1 MSVKDGRARTIAVR
15 DIWHR
20 SICLVPIFIQGV
32 EYSPWRNGNR
42 RVAPFFIIAMTSN
55 DAPPGGPRIGFRPR
69 NVYYGWYIVFA
80 TGFVMTIATVPLF
93 HAMTLWAVAL
103 ENSFGWPR
111 GQLSLALTLTRIEG
125 GLMGPIEGY
134 LTDKLGARKMVLI
147 GFIILG
153 LGFLIF
159 WQIDA
164 GFWPVAPLYMFYVAY
179 MVMAAGQGMGSW
191 VPMMTTINNWFSRR
205 MASAMGWAN
214 FMSRGGALLV
224 IPLIDL
230 GINGSIGVP
239 FTGHTLKI
247 GGVLGWENVALV
259 LAILILV
266 AAAPLSYIIR
276 NRPEDMGLLPDG
288 ADAAQ
293 TTRGGRRPAP
303 PQGLTAQQAVRTS
316 AFWLIALGHGMTSMI
331 ILAIFTHLGL
341 LLKDAGFQEYAGTVV
356 ILYTLVSMFSQPLG
370 GYVGDRFPK
379 RYGLFVFTTIQA
391 AAVLL
396 LTFSTE
402 LWMFY
407 TFAVIFGFGFGGR
420 NPLTTSIRGEYFGRG
435 NFGKILGISTIPM
448 NGLLLISSPFAG
460 YMYDWRGSYTIA
472 FLVLAAFNFIGGVCF
487 LFARRPQ
494 IPTTPE
500 TTAPAV
506 APAPAAGD
514 S

>member
-1 MSVKDGRARTIAVR
+1 
-15 DIWHR
+15 
-20 SICLVPIFIQGV
+20 
-32 EYSPWRNGNR
+32 
-42 RVAPFFIIAMTSN
+42 MTSQ
-55 DAPPGGPRIGFRPR
+55 APPSGAPRFGFRRPSI
-69 NVYYGWYIVFA
+69 YYGWYIVIA

-103 ENSFGWPR
+103 ENQFGWPR

-125 GLMGPIEGY
+125 GLMGPLEGY
-134 LTDKLGARKMVLI
+134 LTDKLGGRKMVLI

-205 MASAMGWAN
+205 MATAMGWAN
-214 FMSRGGALLV
+214 FMSRGGALIV

-230 GINGSIGVP
+230 GINGSVGVP
-239 FTGHTLKI
+239 FTNYTLNI
-247 GGVLGWENVALV
+247 GRTIGWENVALI
-259 LAILILV
+259 LAVVILAV
-266 AAAPLSYIIR
+266 AGPLAYLIR
-276 NRPEDMGLLPDG
+276 NRPEDMGLQAEGSSTPPQARRG
-288 ADAAQ
+288 ASAQ
-293 TTRGGRRPAP
+293 AQ
-303 PQGLTAQQAVRTS
+303 PQGLTAQQAVRTP
-316 AFWLIALGHGMTSMI
+316 AFWLIAIGHGMTSMI

-341 LLKDAGFQEYAGTVV
+341 LLKDAGLQEYAGTVV
-356 ILYTLVSMFSQPLG
+356 ILYTIISMFSQPLG

-379 RYGLFVFTTIQA
+379 RIGLFVFTTIQA
-391 AAVLL
+391 SAVVL
-396 LTFSTE
+396 LTFSSE

-407 TFAVIFGFGFGGR
+407 AFAVIFGIGFGGR

-460 YMYDWRGSYTIA
+460 YMYDWTGTYTVA
-472 FLVLAAFNFIGGVCF
+472 FLVLAGFNYAGGVCF
-487 LFARRPQ
+487 LFAKRPQ
-494 IPTTPE
+494 IPTNPEATPTVS
-500 TTAPAV
+500 TTATA
-506 APAPAAGD
+506 AAGD

>member
-1 MSVKDGRARTIAVR
+1 
-15 DIWHR
+15 
-20 SICLVPIFIQGV
+20 
-32 EYSPWRNGNR
+32 
-42 RVAPFFIIAMTSN
+42 MTSQE
-55 DAPPGGPRIGFRPR
+55 PPSSAGSGFRFRRP
-69 NVYYGWYIVFA
+69 NIYYGWYIVFA

-103 ENSFGWPR
+103 ENHFGWPR

-134 LTDKLGARKMVLI
+134 LTDKLGGRKMVLI

-159 WQIDA
+159 WKIDA
-164 GFWPVAPLYMFYVAY
+164 GFWPIAPLYVFYIAY
-179 MVMAAGQGMGSW
+179 MVMAAGQGIGSW

-214 FMSRGGALLV
+214 FMSRGGALIV

-230 GINGSIGVP
+230 GINGSMGVP
-239 FTGHTLKI
+239 FTNHTVHI
-247 GGVLGWENVALV
+247 GRTIGWENVGLI
-259 LAILILV
+259 LAIVILACAV
-266 AAAPLSYIIR
+266 PLSLLIR
-276 NRPEDMGLLPDG
+276 NRPEDMGLQAEG
-288 ADAAQ
+288 AAPQPERRAAAQ
-293 TTRGGRRPAP
+293 

-341 LLKDAGFQEYAGTVV
+341 LLKDAGYQEYAGTIV
-356 ILYTLVSMFSQPLG
+356 ILYTVISMLSQPLG
-370 GYVGDRFPK
+370 GYIGDRFPK

-391 AAVLL
+391 SAVLL
-396 LTFSTE
+396 LTFSTD

-407 TFAVIFGFGFGGR
+407 AFAVIFGIGFGGR

-448 NGLLLISSPFAG
+448 NALLLISSPFAG

-472 FLVLAAFNFIGGVCF
+472 FLVLAGFNYVGGVCF

-494 IPTTPE
+494 IPTTPAA
-500 TTAPAV
+500 TAPAAT

>member
-1 MSVKDGRARTIAVR
+1 
-15 DIWHR
+15 
-20 SICLVPIFIQGV
+20 
-32 EYSPWRNGNR
+32 
-42 RVAPFFIIAMTSN
+42 MTSQ
-55 DAPPGGPRIGFRPR
+55 APPDGASRFGFRRPSI
-69 NVYYGWYIVFA
+69 YYGWYIVVA

-103 ENSFGWPR
+103 ENQFGWPR

-125 GLMGPIEGY
+125 GLMGPLEGY
-134 LTDKLGARKMVLI
+134 LTDKLGGRKMVLI

-205 MASAMGWAN
+205 MATAMGWAN
-214 FMSRGGALLV
+214 FMSRGGALIV

-230 GINGSIGVP
+230 GINGSVGVP
-239 FTGHTLKI
+239 FTNYTLNI
-247 GGVLGWENVALV
+247 GRTIGWENVALI
-259 LAILILV
+259 LAVVILAV
-266 AAAPLSYIIR
+266 AGPLAYLIR
-276 NRPEDMGLLPDG
+276 NRPEDMGLQAEGTAPAQQARRGG
-288 ADAAQ
+288 AAAQ
-293 TTRGGRRPAP
+293 
-303 PQGLTAQQAVRTS
+303 PQGLTAQQAVRTP
-316 AFWLIALGHGMTSMI
+316 AFWLIAVGHGMTSMI

-341 LLKDAGFQEYAGTVV
+341 LLKDAGLQEYAGTVV
-356 ILYTLVSMFSQPLG
+356 ILYTIISMFSQPLG

-379 RYGLFVFTTIQA
+379 RIGLFVFTTIQA
-391 AAVLL
+391 SAVVL

-407 TFAVIFGFGFGGR
+407 AFAVIFGIGFGGR

-460 YMYDWRGSYTIA
+460 YMYDWTGTYTVA
-472 FLVLAAFNFIGGVCF
+472 FLVLAGFNYAGGVCF
-487 LFARRPQ
+487 LFAKRPQ

-500 TTAPAV
+500 ATPTAPTT

>member
-1 MSVKDGRARTIAVR
+1 MPCVHIHKRRRIIAATYPSACDGRLFLR
-15 DIWHR
+15 
-20 SICLVPIFIQGV
+20 F
-32 EYSPWRNGNR
+32 
-42 RVAPFFIIAMTSN
+42 AMTSQT
-55 DAPPGGPRIGFRPR
+55 PPSGGSGFGFRRP
-69 NVYYGWYIVFA
+69 NIYYGWYIVFA

-103 ENSFGWPR
+103 ENHFGWPR

-134 LTDKLGARKMVLI
+134 LTDKLGGRKMVLI
-147 GFIILG
+147 GFVILG

-164 GFWPVAPLYMFYVAY
+164 GYWPVAPLYMFYAAY
-179 MVMAAGQGMGSW
+179 MVMALGQGMGSW

-214 FMSRGGALLV
+214 FMSRGGALIV

-239 FTGHTLKI
+239 FTQHTLNI
-247 GGVLGWENVALV
+247 GRAIGWENCALILALV
-259 LAILILV
+259 ILAV
-266 AAAPLSYIIR
+266 AGPLAYLIR

-288 ADAAQ
+288 ASSGSAQ
-293 TTRGGRRPAP
+293 AGRGGRRGAAAP
-303 PQGLTAQQAVRTS
+303 PQGLTAQQAVRTP
-316 AFWLIALGHGMTSMI
+316 AFWLIAVGHGMTSMI

-356 ILYTLVSMFSQPLG
+356 ILYTVVSMFSQPLG

-379 RYGLFVFTTIQA
+379 RIGLFVFTTIQA
-391 AAVLL
+391 SAVLL

-407 TFAVIFGFGFGGR
+407 TFAVIFGIGFGGR

-460 YMYDWRGSYTIA
+460 YMYDWQGTYTIA
-472 FLVLAAFNFIGGVCF
+472 FLVLAGFNYAGGVCF
-487 LFARRPQ
+487 LFAKRPQ

-500 TTAPAV
+500 ATQPA
-506 APAPAAGD
+506 ASPAPAAGD
-514 S
+514 A

>member
-1 MSVKDGRARTIAVR
+1 
-15 DIWHR
+15 
-20 SICLVPIFIQGV
+20 
-32 EYSPWRNGNR
+32 
-42 RVAPFFIIAMTSN
+42 MTTQ
-55 DAPPGGPRIGFRPR
+55 APPSGGSRFGFRRP
-69 NVYYGWYIVFA
+69 NIYYGWYIVIA

-103 ENSFGWPR
+103 ENQFGWPR

-125 GLMGPIEGY
+125 GLMGPLEGY
-134 LTDKLGARKMVLI
+134 LTDKLGSRKMVLI

-179 MVMAAGQGMGSW
+179 LVMAGGQGMGSW

-214 FMSRGGALLV
+214 FMSRGGALIV

-230 GINGSIGVP
+230 GINGSVGVP
-239 FTGHTLKI
+239 FTGLTLNI
-247 GGVLGWENVALV
+247 GRAIGWENCALI
-259 LAILILV
+259 LAILILAV
-266 AAAPLSYIIR
+266 AFPLSYLIR
-276 NRPEDMGLLPDG
+276 NRPEDMGLQAEGTSTPQQ
-288 ADAAQ
+288 ARRSTAAQ
-293 TTRGGRRPAP
+293 AAQ

-341 LLKDAGFQEYAGTVV
+341 LLKDVGLQEYAGTVV
-356 ILYTLVSMFSQPLG
+356 ILYTIISMFAQPLG
-370 GYVGDRFPK
+370 GYIGDRFPK
-379 RYGLFVFTTIQA
+379 RIGLFVFTTIQA
-391 AAVLL
+391 SAVVL

-407 TFAVIFGFGFGGR
+407 AFAVIFGLGFGGR

-460 YMYDWRGSYTIA
+460 YMYDWLGTYTIA
-472 FLVLAAFNFIGGVCF
+472 FLVLAGFNYAGGVCF

-500 TTAPAV
+500 ATPTVSAP

-514 S
+514 DS

>member
-1 MSVKDGRARTIAVR
+1 
-15 DIWHR
+15 
-20 SICLVPIFIQGV
+20 
-32 EYSPWRNGNR
+32 
-42 RVAPFFIIAMTSN
+42 MTSQ
-55 DAPPGGPRIGFRPR
+55 APPSGAPRFGFRRP
-69 NVYYGWYIVFA
+69 NIYYGWYIVVA

-103 ENSFGWPR
+103 ENQFGWPR

-125 GLMGPIEGY
+125 GLMGPLEGY
-134 LTDKLGARKMVLI
+134 LTDKLGGRKMVLI
-147 GFIILG
+147 GFLILG
-153 LGFLIF
+153 VGFLIF

-164 GFWPVAPLYMFYVAY
+164 GFWPVAPLYMFYAAY

-205 MASAMGWAN
+205 MATAMGWAN
-214 FMSRGGALLV
+214 FMSRGGALIV

-230 GINGSIGVP
+230 GINGSVGVP
-239 FTGHTLKI
+239 FTNYTLNI
-247 GGVLGWENVALV
+247 GRTIGWENVALI
-259 LAILILV
+259 LAVVILAV
-266 AAAPLSYIIR
+266 AGPLAYLIR
-276 NRPEDMGLLPDG
+276 NRPEDMGLQVEG
-288 ADAAQ
+288 STTAQQARRGGAAQ
-293 TTRGGRRPAP
+293 
-303 PQGLTAQQAVRTS
+303 PQGLTAQQAVRTP
-316 AFWLIALGHGMTSMI
+316 AFWLIAVGHGMTSMI

-341 LLKDAGFQEYAGTVV
+341 LLKDAGLQEYAGTVV
-356 ILYTLVSMFSQPLG
+356 ILYTVISMFSQPLG

-379 RYGLFVFTTIQA
+379 RIGLFVFTIIQA
-391 AAVLL
+391 SAVVL

-407 TFAVIFGFGFGGR
+407 AFAVIFGIGFGGR

-460 YMYDWRGSYTIA
+460 YMYDWTGTYTVA
-472 FLVLAAFNFIGGVCF
+472 FLVLAGFNYAGGVCF
-487 LFARRPQ
+487 LFAKRPQ

-500 TTAPAV
+500 ATPSAPTT

-514 S
+514 DS

>member
-1 MSVKDGRARTIAVR
+1 
-15 DIWHR
+15 
-20 SICLVPIFIQGV
+20 
-32 EYSPWRNGNR
+32 
-42 RVAPFFIIAMTSN
+42 MTSQ
-55 DAPPGGPRIGFRPR
+55 APPSGAPRFGFRRPSI
-69 NVYYGWYIVFA
+69 YYGWYIVVA

-103 ENSFGWPR
+103 ENQFGWPR

-125 GLMGPIEGY
+125 GLMGPLEGY
-134 LTDKLGARKMVLI
+134 LTDKLGGRKMVLI
-147 GFIILG
+147 GFLILG
-153 LGFLIF
+153 VGFLIF

-205 MASAMGWAN
+205 MATAMGWAN
-214 FMSRGGALLV
+214 FMSRGGALIV

-230 GINGSIGVP
+230 GINGSVGVP
-239 FTGHTLKI
+239 FTQHTLNI
-247 GGVLGWENVALV
+247 GRTIGWENCA
-259 LAILILV
+259 LILAVVILAV
-266 AAAPLSYIIR
+266 AGPLAYLIR
-276 NRPEDMGLLPDG
+276 NRPEDMGLQAEGTAPAQQARRGG
-288 ADAAQ
+288 AAAQ
-293 TTRGGRRPAP
+293 
-303 PQGLTAQQAVRTS
+303 PQGLTAQQAVRTP
-316 AFWLIALGHGMTSMI
+316 AFWLIAVGHGMTSMI

-341 LLKDAGFQEYAGTVV
+341 LLKDAGLQEYAGTVV
-356 ILYTLVSMFSQPLG
+356 ILYTVISMFSQPLG

-379 RYGLFVFTTIQA
+379 RIGLFVFTIIQA
-391 AAVLL
+391 SAVVL

-407 TFAVIFGFGFGGR
+407 AFAVIFGIGFGGR

-460 YMYDWRGSYTIA
+460 YMYDWTGTYTVA
-472 FLVLAAFNFIGGVCF
+472 FLVLAGFNYAGGVCF
-487 LFARRPQ
+487 LFAKRPQ

-500 TTAPAV
+500 ATPSAPTT

>member
-1 MSVKDGRARTIAVR
+1 MSGIVQFRRPK
-15 DIWHR
+15 
-20 SICLVPIFIQGV
+20 IF
-32 EYSPWRNGNR
+32 
-42 RVAPFFIIAMTSN
+42 
-55 DAPPGGPRIGFRPR
+55 
-69 NVYYGWYIVFA
+69 YGWYIVFA

-103 ENSFGWPR
+103 ENHFGWPR

-125 GLMGPIEGY
+125 GLMGPVEGY
-134 LTDKLGARKMVLI
+134 LTDKLGGRRMVLI
-147 GFIILG
+147 GFLILG

-164 GFWPVAPLYMFYVAY
+164 AFWPVAPLYMFYAAY
-179 MVMAAGQGMGSW
+179 MVMALGQGMGSW

-214 FMSRGGALLV
+214 FMSRGGALLI

-230 GINGSIGVP
+230 GINGSVGVP
-239 FTGHTLKI
+239 FTDITLGI
-247 GGVLGWENVALV
+247 NHVVGWEGVAFILAVVIFAVAL
-259 LAILILV
+259 
-266 AAAPLSYIIR
+266 PLSFIIR
-276 NRPEDMGLLPDG
+276 NRPEDIGLRPDG
-288 ADAAQ
+288 ENVPATRAGRRAAAAQ
-293 TTRGGRRPAP
+293 A
-303 PQGLTAQQAVRTS
+303 QGLTAQQAVRTP
-316 AFWLIALGHGMTSMI
+316 AFWLIAVGHGMTSMI

-341 LLKDAGFQEYAGTVV
+341 LLKDAGFEQYAGTVV

-379 RYGLFVFTTIQA
+379 RIGLFVFTSIQA
-391 AAVLL
+391 SAVVL

-407 TFAVIFGFGFGGR
+407 TFAVIFGIGFGGR

-460 YMYDWRGSYTIA
+460 YMYDWQNSYTIA
-472 FLVLAAFNFIGGVCF
+472 FLVLAAFNYAGGVCF
-487 LFARRPQ
+487 LFAKRPR
-494 IPTTPE
+494 IPNTPE
-500 TTAPAV
+500 ATPSVPASAAAPAT
-506 APAPAAGD
+506 GD
-514 S
+514 DS

>member
-1 MSVKDGRARTIAVR
+1 M
-15 DIWHR
+15 R
-20 SICLVPIFIQGV
+20 SPRPKIF
-32 EYSPWRNGNR
+32 
-42 RVAPFFIIAMTSN
+42 
-55 DAPPGGPRIGFRPR
+55 
-69 NVYYGWYIVFA
+69 YGWYIVFA

-103 ENSFGWPR
+103 ENHFGWPR

-134 LTDKLGARKMVLI
+134 LTDKLGGRKMVLI
-147 GFIILG
+147 GFLILG

-164 GFWPVAPLYMFYVAY
+164 AYWPVAPLYMFYAAY
-179 MVMAAGQGMGSW
+179 LVMALGQGMGSW

-230 GINGSIGVP
+230 GINGSVGVP
-239 FTGHTLKI
+239 FTDVTLGIGH
-247 GGVLGWENVALV
+247 VVGWEGVALI
-259 LAILILV
+259 LAIVIFAV
-266 AAAPLSYIIR
+266 ALPLSYIIR
-276 NRPEDMGLLPDG
+276 NRPEDIGLRPDG
-288 ADAAQ
+288 ENAPATRAARRAAAAQ
-293 TTRGGRRPAP
+293 S
-303 PQGLTAQQAVRTS
+303 QGLTAQQAVRTP
-316 AFWLIALGHGMTSMI
+316 AFWLIAVGHGMTSMI

-341 LLKDAGFQEYAGTVV
+341 LLKDAGFEEYAGTVV
-356 ILYTLVSMFSQPLG
+356 ILYTMVSMFSQPLG

-391 AAVLL
+391 SAVVM
-396 LTFSTE
+396 LTFSSE

-407 TFAVIFGFGFGGR
+407 TFAVVFGIGFGGR

-448 NGLLLISSPFAG
+448 NALLLLSSPFAG
-460 YMYDWRGSYTIA
+460 YMYDWQNSYTIA
-472 FLVLAAFNFIGGVCF
+472 FLVLAAFNYAGGLCF
-487 LFARRPQ
+487 LLAKRPQ
-494 IPTTPE
+494 IP
-500 TTAPAV
+500 AP
-506 APAPAAGD
+506 
-514 S
+514 STEES

>member
-1 MSVKDGRARTIAVR
+1 MRIA
-15 DIWHR
+15 
-20 SICLVPIFIQGV
+20 
-32 EYSPWRNGNR
+32 R
-42 RVAPFFIIAMTSN
+42 RVRALFLRIAMTTQV
-55 DAPPGGPRIGFRPR
+55 PPSAGPGSRFRIP
-69 NVYYGWYIVFA
+69 NIYYGWYIVFA

-93 HAMTLWAVAL
+93 HAMTLWAPAL
-103 ENSFGWPR
+103 ESHFGWPR
-111 GQLSLALTLTRIEG
+111 GQLSLAMTLTRIEG

-134 LTDKLGARKMVLI
+134 LTDKLGARRMVLM

-159 WQIDA
+159 WQMDA
-164 GFWPVAPLYMFYVAY
+164 DYWPIAPLYMFYVAY
-179 MVMAAGQGMGSW
+179 MVMAGGQGLGSW

-205 MASAMGWAN
+205 MATAMGWAN

-230 GINGSIGVP
+230 GINGSFGVP
-239 FTGHTLKI
+239 FTTHTLNVGQTI
-247 GGVLGWENVALV
+247 GWENVALILAIVV
-259 LAILILV
+259 LA
-266 AAAPLSYIIR
+266 AAFPLSFIIR
-276 NRPEDMGLLPDG
+276 NRPEDMGIQAEGSVAPQRAHRG
-288 ADAAQ
+288 AQVQDQ
-293 TTRGGRRPAP
+293 

-341 LLKDAGFQEYAGTVV
+341 LLKDAGFNEYTGTVV
-356 ILYTLVSMFSQPLG
+356 ILYTIISMISQPLG
-370 GYVGDRFPK
+370 GYIGDRFPK
-379 RYGLFVFTTIQA
+379 RIGLFVFTTIQA
-391 AAVLL
+391 SAVVL

-407 TFAVIFGFGFGGR
+407 AFAVIFGIGFGGR

-460 YMYDWRGSYTIA
+460 YMYDWTGAYTVA
-472 FLVLAAFNFIGGVCF
+472 FLVLAGFNYAGGVCF

-494 IPTTPE
+494 IPTTPAA
-500 TTAPAV
+500 TTTVAT

-514 S
+514 DS

>member
-1 MSVKDGRARTIAVR
+1 
-15 DIWHR
+15 
-20 SICLVPIFIQGV
+20 
-32 EYSPWRNGNR
+32 
-42 RVAPFFIIAMTSN
+42 MTTLT
-55 DAPPGGPRIGFRPR
+55 PPSGGSRFGFRRP
-69 NVYYGWYIVFA
+69 NIYYGWYIVIA

-103 ENSFGWPR
+103 ENQFGWPR

-134 LTDKLGARKMVLI
+134 LTDKLGGRKMVLI

-153 LGFLIF
+153 IGFLIF

-179 MVMAAGQGMGSW
+179 IVMAAGQGMGSW

-239 FTGHTLKI
+239 FTNHTLNI
-247 GGVLGWENVALV
+247 GRAIGWENVALI
-259 LAILILV
+259 LAVVILAV
-266 AAAPLSYIIR
+266 ALPLSYLIR
-276 NRPEDMGLLPDG
+276 NRPEDMGLQVEGSLPQQARRG
-288 ADAAQ
+288 ATNQ
-293 TTRGGRRPAP
+293 VQ
-303 PQGLTAQQAVRTS
+303 PQGLTAQQAVRTP
-316 AFWLIALGHGMTSMI
+316 AFWLIAVGHGMTSMI

-356 ILYTLVSMFSQPLG
+356 ILYTVISMFSQPVG

-379 RYGLFVFTTIQA
+379 RVGLFVFTTIQA
-391 AAVLL
+391 SAVVL
-396 LTFSTE
+396 LTFSSE

-407 TFAVIFGFGFGGR
+407 SFAVIFGIGFGGR

-448 NGLLLISSPFAG
+448 NGLLLLSSPFAG
-460 YMYDWRGSYTIA
+460 YMYDWQGSYTNA
-472 FLVLAAFNFIGGVCF
+472 FLVLAGFNFMGGVCF
-487 LFARRPQ
+487 LFAKRPQ
-494 IPTTPE
+494 IPTTPAE
-500 TTAPAV
+500 TTQV
-506 APAPAAGD
+506 SAPAATSAGD